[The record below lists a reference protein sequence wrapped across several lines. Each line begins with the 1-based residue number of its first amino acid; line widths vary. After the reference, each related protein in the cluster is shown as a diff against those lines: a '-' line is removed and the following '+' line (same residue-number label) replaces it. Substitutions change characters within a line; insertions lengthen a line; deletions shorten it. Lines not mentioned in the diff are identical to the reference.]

1 MSIAQSLLTAAEFA
15 KMPDPGHPQELV
27 RGVVVDMPPPIPLHG
42 LVCGNVYYHV
52 RQFADQHNL
61 GRAFTNDSGVVTE
74 RNPDTVRGPDVIFVG
89 FAKVP
94 PGSLPRT
101 YFTVPPDAVFEV
113 RSPSD
118 RSSELLVKI
127 SEYLELGVPAI
138 YVLDPETM
146 RVHCYYQDRADEIL
160 HATDEFVGIGPLAG
174 FRVSVAKF
182 FE

>member
-42 LVCGNVYYHV
+42 LVCGNVYYLV

-74 RNPDTVRGPDVIFVG
+74 RDPDTVRGPDVVFVS
-89 FAKVP
+89 FAKLP
-94 PGSLPRT
+94 PGSRPRA
-101 YFTVPPDAVFEV
+101 YLSVPPDAVFEV
-113 RSPSD
+113 LSPSD
-118 RSSELLVKI
+118 RKSEVLRKVTEFLQ
-127 SEYLELGVPAI
+127 LGVPAV
-138 YVLDPETM
+138 YVLDPDTS
-146 RVHCYYQDRADEIL
+146 RVQCYFPDRPDEIL
-160 HATDEFVGIGPLAG
+160 NAADELVGIGPLAG
-174 FRVSVAKF
+174 WRVPVAKF